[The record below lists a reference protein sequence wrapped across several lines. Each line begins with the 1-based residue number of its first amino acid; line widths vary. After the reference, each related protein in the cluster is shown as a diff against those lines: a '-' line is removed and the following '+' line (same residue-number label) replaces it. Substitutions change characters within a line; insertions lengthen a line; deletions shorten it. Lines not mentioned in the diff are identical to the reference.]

1 MGHLSLSNGFFSYSV
16 FSVDVDY
23 AKRDLAGYI
32 DYEYYGPVLGV
43 DYSF

>member
-23 AKRDLAGYI
+23 AKRDLAGCI
-32 DYEYYGPVLGV
+32 DYEYYRRVLGM
-43 DYSF
+43 DCSF